1 MGIFDGKVVFITGA
15 SSGIG
20 AETAVQFAKDGA
32 SLALGGRNEERLEKV
47 AKECLSKGLSED
59 KVLMIKADLAKEED
73 VQRTMDTI
81 IKHFGRLD
89 VLVNNAAVADVVSIL
104 SEDFVKTYDWV
115 MRINVRGVLQLTKL
129 AIPHL
134 IATKG
139 SIVNVSSLA
148 SKRICPGFT
157 VYGLSKSA
165 LDQFTRVTA
174 LELAEKGVRI
184 NAVNPGTII
193 TPILDLFGLSV
204 EEVRKIAAKDH
215 PLGRAGECDD
225 VAPVIK
231 FLASNAASFITG
243 ETISID
249 GGKHALCPCTLVSP
263 SIVEDR
269 G

>member
-1 MGIFDGKVVFITGA
+1 MGTFDGRVVLITGA

-20 AETAVQFAKDGA
+20 AVTAVQFAEDGA
-32 SLALGGRNEERLEKV
+32 SLALGGRNEERLEEV

-59 KVLMIKADLAKEED
+59 KVLTIKADLAKEED
-73 VQRTMDTI
+73 VQRTMDMI

-89 VLVNNAAVADVVSIL
+89 VLVNNAGVVDATSIL
-104 SEDFVKTYDWV
+104 GEDLMKTYD
-115 MRINVRGVLQLTKL
+115 RIMSINIRSVLQLSKL

-139 SIVNVSSLA
+139 AIVNISSIVG
-148 SKRICPGFT
+148 KRVCPGFMA
-157 VYGLSKSA
+157 YNMSKCA
-165 LDQFTRVTA
+165 LDHFTRVTA
-174 LELAEKGVRI
+174 LELAPKGVRI
-184 NAVNPGTII
+184 NAVNPGVII
-193 TPILDLFGLSV
+193 TPMLDVFPVST
-204 EEVRKIAAKDH
+204 EEVREIAAKDH

-231 FLASNAASFITG
+231 FLASKAASFITG

-249 GGKHALCPCTLVSP
+249 GGRHALCPCTLVSP